1 MSDNEKCP
9 NCQWNMWLGK
19 CLMCGYENHE
29 PLRTTPQR
37 EWQGLTDEDFDEYCK
52 TLHPLWNTCIS
63 RTEAE
68 AFFRA
73 GAAKLKEKNA

>member
-9 NCQWNMWLGK
+9 NCQWDMWLGK

-37 EWQGLTDEDFDEYCK
+37 EWQGLTDEEKQRFNKHIGLYFLKQIED
-52 TLHPLWNTCIS
+52 I
-63 RTEAE
+63 
-68 AFFRA
+68 
-73 GAAKLKEKNA
+73 LKERNT

>member
-9 NCQWNMWLGK
+9 NCQWDMWLGK

-37 EWQGLTDEDFDEYCK
+37 EWQGLTDEEKQRFNKHIGLYFLKQIED
-52 TLHPLWNTCIS
+52 I
-63 RTEAE
+63 
-68 AFFRA
+68 
-73 GAAKLKEKNA
+73 LKEKNG